1 VSVLTCDGSQKLLP
15 EEKPRMVMGSYSPL
29 EVLELVSH
37 GIDLI
42 NSAYPNMVAD
52 LAYALAFA
60 VDVPVT
66 AESTEHKMEVDERSD
81 LHDNNKLNLRDIC
94 YRLDVQP
101 VLPGCDCYTC
111 TKHTRAYIHHLL
123 NTHEM
128 LANVLLTT

>member
-1 VSVLTCDGSQKLLP
+1 
-15 EEKPRMVMGSYSPL
+15 MVMGSFSPL
-29 EVLELVSH
+29 EVLDLVSH

-52 LAYALAFA
+52 LAYALNFT
-60 VDVPVT
+60 VDIPVT
-66 AESTEHKMEVDERSD
+66 VESTEHKMEVDQRSE

-94 YRLDVQP
+94 YRLDLQP
-101 VLPGCDCYTC
+101 VLPGCDCYAC

>member
-1 VSVLTCDGSQKLLP
+1 LQKLLP
-15 EEKPRMVMGSYSPL
+15 DNKPRMVMGSFSPV
-29 EVLELVSH
+29 EVLDLVSQ

-52 LAYALAFA
+52 LAYALSFT
-60 VDVPVT
+60 VNVPIT
-66 AESTEHKMEVDERSD
+66 TESSNNQMDVDERAD
-81 LHDNNKLNLRDIC
+81 LTDTNKLNLRDIC